1 MNRKIKGLA
10 FLSFWQVSLGEGH
23 IFEDLVDFCFAVLF
37 WLDFFFKWRTS
48 WVGRR
53 KDQSHHSSLACHT
66 NILIFMYAIM

>member
-37 WLDFFFKWRTS
+37 WLDFFLN
-48 WVGRR
+48 GE
-53 KDQSHHSSLACHT
+53 LPG
-66 NILIFMYAIM
+66 